1 MTIGEFCNRE
11 VIISNRENSVLEA
24 AKLMRKYHVGDVVV
38 VEQRG
43 DERVPVGIMTDRDI
57 VVEIVARKVDAATVL
72 VGDAMSA
79 ELLTVNENGHLTDLI
94 QQMQGRGV
102 RRVPVVD
109 NDGKLVGSVT
119 ADDLT
124 DLIAEQLTSLVGMV
138 QREQHHERSTRVV
151 T

>member
-11 VIISNRENSVLEA
+11 VIIAKSEDSVLEA

-43 DERVPVGIMTDRDI
+43 NDRVPVGILTDRDI
-57 VVEIVARKVDAATVL
+57 VVELVSQEVDVTKIL
-72 VGDAMSA
+72 VRDAMSSD
-79 ELLTVNENGHLTDLI
+79 LLTVNENESMAELVEH
-94 QQMQGRGV
+94 MQGKAV

-109 NDGKLVGSVT
+109 NNGALVGIVT
-119 ADDLT
+119 ADDLI

-138 QREQHHERSTRVV
+138 HREQHREWSTRIIG
-151 T
+151 

>member
-11 VIISNRENSVLEA
+11 VIILNREDTVFEA

-43 DERVPVGIMTDRDI
+43 DKRVPVGILTDRDI
-57 VVEIVARKVDAATVL
+57 VVELVALEVDITKIL
-72 VGDAMSA
+72 VGDAMSN
-79 ELLTVNENGHLTDLI
+79 ELLMVHENEQLTDLV
-94 QQMQGRGV
+94 QKMQGKAV

-109 NDGKLVGSVT
+109 DNGALVGIVT
-119 ADDLT
+119 ADDLI

-138 QREQHHERSTRVV
+138 QREQHRERRTRVV
-151 T
+151 